1 MTMHLNL
8 KARAVLLQMAAVGL
22 ILAVASL
29 GANWVFSRM
38 VLGQFDH
45 SLLELFKTEASAV
58 LAEPGGPPHVHEM
71 APGAGPPSF
80 PRLDKFIQIVDLEG
94 QVVARSA
101 NLGSVRLPTPPGLL
115 EQLRA
120 GEQVLQTLH
129 DFGDEP
135 VRMLSAPINV
145 GGTLYAIQI
154 AGSLDDASTALHS
167 ARLLFL
173 ISSAAILGAVG
184 VAGALLAWAILRPI
198 DRIVGRARVIGA
210 SALAERLPHP
220 GGRDE
225 MARLV
230 ETLNEMLGR
239 IEQVFEAQRR
249 FTADASHELRSPL
262 SRLRAELEVTLRR
275 PRNRAEYEEALQ
287 SCLSEVERLS
297 RLTEELLTLA
307 RLDAGEAEEIPTQS
321 TPLALILEDVV
332 TRMATDALRR
342 NVKIVLEAP
351 ADLAIN
357 VAPSTAALIVAN
369 VLDNAVK
376 FSPPGGEVRVRA
388 AVENSA
394 AMVSVSDSGPGVTEE
409 EIPRLFERFYR
420 GSAARRTEVPGT
432 GLGLAICRIL
442 AESQGGAV
450 SVSSGAGGGAVVRV
464 RLPLA
469 T

>member
-1 MTMHLNL
+1 MTLHLNL
-8 KARAVLLQMAAVGL
+8 KARAILLQVAAAGL
-22 ILAVASL
+22 ILGVASL

-38 VLGQFDH
+38 VLGQFDQA
-45 SLLELFKTEASAV
+45 LLELFKTEASAV
-58 LAEPGGPPHVHEM
+58 LAELDRPPHVHEM
-71 APGAGPPSF
+71 APGSGPPSF

-94 QVVARSA
+94 RVVARSA
-101 NLGSVRLPTPPGLL
+101 NLGSVRLPTSPGLL
-115 EQLRA
+115 EQLRS
-120 GEQVLQTLH
+120 GEQVLETLR

-135 VRMLSAPINV
+135 VRMLSAPIKV
-145 GGTLYAIQI
+145 GTATYAIQV
-154 AGSLDDASTALHS
+154 AGSLDDASAALRS

-173 ISSAAILGAVG
+173 ISSAAILAAVG

-198 DRIVGRARVIGA
+198 DRIVGRARLMGA
-210 SALAERLPHP
+210 SALAQRLPHP

-275 PRNRAEYEEALQ
+275 PRNRAEYEETLR

-307 RLDAGEAEEIPTQS
+307 RLDAGEAQEIPTQS
-321 TPLALILEDVV
+321 VPLAPILEDVV
-332 TRMATDALRR
+332 TRMASDALRR
-342 NVKIVLEAP
+342 DVKIVLDAP
-351 ADLAIN
+351 ADLTIN
-357 VAPSTAALIVAN
+357 VAPSTAALVVAN

-388 AVENSA
+388 SIEDGAVI
-394 AMVSVSDSGPGVTEE
+394 VSVSDSGPGVTEE

-432 GLGLAICRIL
+432 GLGLAISRIL
-442 AESQGGAV
+442 AESQGGGV
-450 SVSSGAGGGAVVRV
+450 SVTSGAGGGAVVRV

-469 T
+469 A

>member
-1 MTMHLNL
+1 MSLHLNL
-8 KARAVLLQMAAVGL
+8 KARAILLQVAAAGL
-22 ILAVASL
+22 ILGIASL

-38 VLGQFDH
+38 VLGQFDQA
-45 SLLELFKTEASAV
+45 LLELFKTEASAV
-58 LAEPGGPPHVHEM
+58 LADPGHRLQVHEM
-71 APGAGPPSF
+71 PPGTAPPSF

-94 QVVARSA
+94 RVLARSA
-101 NLGSVRLPTPPGLL
+101 NLGSVRLPASPGLL
-115 EQLRA
+115 EQLRS
-120 GEQVLQTLH
+120 GEQVLETLH

-135 VRMLSAPINV
+135 VRMLSAPVKV
-145 GGTLYAIQI
+145 GDATYAIQV
-154 AGSLDDASTALHS
+154 AGSLDDARAALRS

-173 ISSAAILGAVG
+173 ISSAAILVAVG

-198 DRIVGRARVIGA
+198 DRIVGRARMMGA

-275 PRNRAEYEEALQ
+275 PRNRAEYEETLR

-307 RLDAGEAEEIPTQS
+307 RLDAGEAQEIPTES
-321 TPLALILEDVV
+321 APLAPILEDVV
-332 TRMATDALRR
+332 TRMASDALRR
-342 NVKIVLEAP
+342 NVKIVLDAP
-351 ADLAIN
+351 PHLTIN
-357 VAPSTAALIVAN
+357 VAPSTAALVVAN

-376 FSPPGGEVRVRA
+376 FSPLGGEVRVGASAEDGA
-388 AVENSA
+388 AVIY
-394 AMVSVSDSGPGVTEE
+394 VSDSGPGVTEE

-432 GLGLAICRIL
+432 GLGLAISRIL
-442 AESQGGAV
+442 AESQGGGV
-450 SVSSGAGGGAVVRV
+450 SVSSGERGGAVVRV

-469 T
+469 A

>member
-1 MTMHLNL
+1 MHLNL

-45 SLLELFKTEASAV
+45 SLLELFQTEASAL

-101 NLGSVRLPTPPGLL
+101 NLGSVRLPTSPGLL

-120 GEQVLQTLH
+120 GEQVLETLH

-135 VRMLSAPINV
+135 VRMLSAPIKV

-198 DRIVGRARVIGA
+198 DRIVGRAREIGA

-307 RLDAGEAEEIPTQS
+307 RLDAGEAAEIPIQS
-321 TPLALILEDVV
+321 TPLPLILEDVV

-351 ADLAIN
+351 ADLTIN

-388 AVENSA
+388 SVEDGAV
-394 AMVSVSDSGPGVTEE
+394 MVSVSDSGPGVTEE

-450 SVSSGAGGGAVVRV
+450 SVSRGAGGGAVVRV

>member
-1 MTMHLNL
+1 
-8 KARAVLLQMAAVGL
+8 
-22 ILAVASL
+22 
-29 GANWVFSRM
+29 
-38 VLGQFDH
+38 
-45 SLLELFKTEASAV
+45 
-58 LAEPGGPPHVHEM
+58 
-71 APGAGPPSF
+71 
-80 PRLDKFIQIVDLEG
+80 LDKFIQIVDLEG
-94 QVVARSA
+94 RVVARSA
-101 NLGSVRLPTPPGLL
+101 NLGSVRLPASPGLL
-115 EQLRA
+115 EQLRS
-120 GEQVLQTLH
+120 GEQVLETLH

-135 VRMLSAPINV
+135 VRMLSAPIKV
-145 GGTLYAIQI
+145 GEATYAIQV
-154 AGSLDDASTALHS
+154 AGSLDDARAALRS

-173 ISSAAILGAVG
+173 ISSAAILVAVG

-198 DRIVGRARVIGA
+198 DRIVGRARMMGA

-275 PRNRAEYEEALQ
+275 PRNRAEYEETLR

-307 RLDAGEAEEIPTQS
+307 RLDAGEAQKIPTQPV
-321 TPLALILEDVV
+321 PLAPILEDVV
-332 TRMATDALRR
+332 ARMASDALRR
-342 NVKIVLEAP
+342 DVKIVLDAP
-351 ADLAIN
+351 ADLTIN
-357 VAPSTAALIVAN
+357 VAPSTAALVVAN

-388 AVENSA
+388 SIEDGVAV
-394 AMVSVSDSGPGVTEE
+394 VCVSDSGPGVTEE

-420 GSAARRTEVPGT
+420 GSAARRNEVPGT

-442 AESQGGAV
+442 AESQGGGV
-450 SVSSGAGGGAVVRV
+450 SVTSGAGGGAVVRV
-464 RLPLA
+464 RLPLTA
-469 T
+469 

>member
-1 MTMHLNL
+1 MIIHLNL
-8 KARAVLLQMAAVGL
+8 KARAVLLHVAAACV
-22 ILAVASL
+22 IL
-29 GANWVFSRM
+29 GAAALGVNWVFSRM
-38 VLGQFDH
+38 VLGQFDQA
-45 SLLELFKTEASAV
+45 LVELFKTEASAA
-58 LAEPGGPPHVHEM
+58 LADPKQSLRVHEM
-71 APGAGPPSF
+71 PPGIGRPSF

-94 QVVARSA
+94 RVVARSA
-101 NLGSVRLPTPPGLL
+101 NLGSVRLPTSPLL
-115 EQLRA
+115 LAQLGA
-120 GEQVLQTLH
+120 GEQVFETLR

-135 VRMLSAPINV
+135 VRMLSAPVTV
-145 GGTLYAIQI
+145 GGRTYAIQV
-154 AGSLDDASTALHS
+154 AGSLDDASAALGS
-167 ARLLFL
+167 AHALFL
-173 ISSAAILGAVG
+173 IASAAILVAVG
-184 VAGALLAWAILRPI
+184 LTGALLATGILRPI
-198 DRIVGRARVIGA
+198 DRIVSRARSMGA

-275 PRNRAEYEEALQ
+275 PRSRPEYEEALQ

-307 RLDAGEAEEIPTQS
+307 RLDAGEAQEIPAQPA
-321 TPLALILEDVV
+321 PLAPILEEVV
-332 TRMATDALRR
+332 ARMASDALRR
-342 NVKIVLEAP
+342 NVKITLDAP
-351 ADLAIN
+351 ADLTIKA
-357 VAPSTAALIVAN
+357 APGTAALVLAN

-376 FSPPGGEVRVRA
+376 FSPPGGEVRVWA
-388 AVENSA
+388 SIEAGDA
-394 AMVSVSDSGPGVTEE
+394 IVSVSDSGPGVTEE

-442 AESQGGAV
+442 AESQGGGV
-450 SVSSGAGGGAVVRV
+450 LVTSGAGGGAIARV

-469 T
+469 A

>member
-1 MTMHLNL
+1 MTVHLNL
-8 KARAVLLQMAAVGL
+8 KARAVLLQMAAAGL
-22 ILAVASL
+22 ILGVASL
-29 GANWVFSRM
+29 GANWVFSSM
-38 VLGQFDH
+38 VLGQFDQA
-45 SLLELFKTEASAV
+45 LLELFKTEASAV
-58 LAEPGGPPHVHEM
+58 LADPRQPLRVHEM
-71 APGAGPPSF
+71 PPGTAPPSF

-94 QVVARSA
+94 RVVARST
-101 NLGSVRLPTPPGLL
+101 NLGSARLPTPPGSLAR
-115 EQLRA
+115 LRS
-120 GEQVLQTLH
+120 GEQVLETLR

-135 VRMLSAPINV
+135 VRMLSAPIRV
-145 GGTLYAIQI
+145 GDATYAIQV
-154 AGSLDDASTALHS
+154 AGSLDDASAALRS

-173 ISSAAILGAVG
+173 ISSGAILVAVG
-184 VAGALLAWAILRPI
+184 VAGALLAWAILRPL
-198 DRIVGRARVIGA
+198 DRIVSRARMMGA
-210 SALAERLPHP
+210 SALADRLPHP

-307 RLDAGEAEEIPTQS
+307 RLDAGEAQEIPAQS
-321 TPLALILEDVV
+321 APLAPILEDVV
-332 TRMATDALRR
+332 TRMAFEALRR
-342 NVKIVLEAP
+342 NVKIVLDTP
-351 ADLAIN
+351 ADLTIKA
-357 VAPSTAALIVAN
+357 APGTAALVVAN

-376 FSPPGGEVRVRA
+376 FSPPGSEVRVRA
-388 AVENSA
+388 SIEDGA
-394 AMVSVSDSGPGVTEE
+394 AIVSVSDSGPGVTEE

-442 AESQGGAV
+442 AESQGGGI
-450 SVSSGAGGGAVVRV
+450 SLTSGAGGGAVVRV
-464 RLPLA
+464 RIPLA
-469 T
+469 A